1 MIPRPQPHSGR
12 WRAGAARRLTS
23 LVAAAFAA
31 ATLLLTPALA
41 PPASAGCPDAEV
53 VFARGTGEPPGLGRV
68 GQAFVSS
75 LRQQTN
81 KSIGTYGVNYPA
93 NGDFLAAADG
103 ANDASDHIQQM
114 ASACRA
120 TRLVLGG
127 YSQGAAVI
135 DIVTAAPLPGLGFTQ
150 PLPPAA
156 DDHIAAIALFGNP
169 SGRAGGLMSALT
181 PQFGSKTINLCNVRS
196 CSRRNAPPGWS
207 SRARSLGG
215 RRPATSD
222 RRRLAH
228 RLPRPYAGAGPRPPG
243 APPVNA
249 AECAFVRRMR
259 RDEPQSFH
267 RKGSVRT
274 R

>member
-181 PQFGSKTINLCNVRS
+181 PQFGSKTINLCNNGDPI
-196 CSRRNAPPGWS
+196 CSDGNRWRAHLGYVPGMTNQA
-207 SRARSLGG
+207 AR
-215 RRPATSD
+215 
-222 RRRLAH
+222 
-228 RLPRPYAGAGPRPPG
+228 
-243 APPVNA
+243 
-249 AECAFVRRMR
+249 FVA
-259 RDEPQSFH
+259 S
-267 RKGSVRT
+267 T
-274 R
+274 I